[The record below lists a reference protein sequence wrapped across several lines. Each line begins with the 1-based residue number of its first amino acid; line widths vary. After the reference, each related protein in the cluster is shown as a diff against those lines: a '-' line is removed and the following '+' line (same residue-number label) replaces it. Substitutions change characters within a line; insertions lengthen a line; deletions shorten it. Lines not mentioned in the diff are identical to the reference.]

1 MIFFPTLV
9 IECLKISIIP
19 NIFFLK
25 NLNIERM
32 SDKHV
37 TLEDLAKSLRNSL
50 LNSAD
55 KSDVKVSLNL
65 VFFGINNVLYL
76 FKAGF

>member
-1 MIFFPTLV
+1 
-9 IECLKISIIP
+9 
-19 NIFFLK
+19 
-25 NLNIERM
+25 M